1 MLQAKTQEQIVREK
15 PMNPFD
21 YLPVQNDTE
30 DDYDEDND
38 KVLQIVEALKT
49 NRKKLYDKKC

>member
-1 MLQAKTQEQIVREK
+1 
-15 PMNPFD
+15 MNPFD